1 MSLKKNFLWNSSF
14 QLVRIITPLVTTPYL
29 ARVLGS
35 EGLGAYSYTYAI
47 ANYACLFVLLGI
59 NQYGNREV
67 AKARLSRAELSRTF
81 SSIFAMQVLWG
92 VAVTLLYLGYALF
105 FAGANRLY
113 SLIWLLWV
121 VAEIFDVSW
130 FFFGL
135 EEFKVMTIRNLLV
148 RVLVILSI
156 FLFVRTADDVWV
168 YCLLQAA
175 AYLISS
181 VVLIPMLK
189 ERVDWTRPSF
199 HQIAVHVKPNLTLF
213 APVIAITL
221 YVQANKLI
229 LGWFSGMS
237 EVAFYDNADK
247 ISIIPLSVIQ
257 SLGTVML
264 PRMSRVRAM
273 GNPEQARGYFDATI
287 WFGSVMAFG
296 FAFGIVAISP
306 EFVPVFFGSG
316 FGACIVLMPM
326 LAAIIPAVAW
336 SNALGVQWL
345 LPAERDKQYLLS
357 VAVGALVNLSLCV
370 LLVPSM
376 ASMGAALATISAEF
390 AVTGVQ
396 AFLLRNELPLGTY
409 VREGIPYAVCGALM
423 LLAVRLVAGILPPH
437 AMGLVV
443 EILVGVLAYGFMCG
457 VWLIVRRDKH
467 IGLLIGKRKG

>member
-14 QLVRIITPLVTTPYL
+14 QLVRILTPLVTTPYL

-59 NQYGNREV
+59 NQYGNREI
-67 AKARLSRAELSRTF
+67 AKVRQNRAELSRTF
-81 SSIFAMQVLWG
+81 SSIFAMQALWG
-92 VAVTLLYLGYALF
+92 IAVTALYVGYAL
-105 FAGANRLY
+105 GLSGSNRPY

-148 RVLVILSI
+148 RLFVIVSI
-156 FLFVRTADDVWV
+156 FIFVRTADDVWV

-181 VVLIPMLK
+181 AVLIPMLK
-189 ERVDWTRPSF
+189 ERIDWTPPSL
-199 HQIAVHVKPNLTLF
+199 HQIIVHIKPNLTLF

-237 EVAFYDNADK
+237 EVAYYDNADK

-264 PRMSRVRAM
+264 PRMSHVRSV
-273 GNPEQARGYFDATI
+273 GEPEQARRYFDSTI

-296 FAFGIVAISP
+296 FAFGIVAVSP
-306 EFVPVFFGSG
+306 EFVPIFFGSG
-316 FGACIVLMPM
+316 FEKCVVLMPL

-345 LPAERDKQYLLS
+345 LPAERDGQYLLS
-357 VAVGALVNLSLCV
+357 VAAGALVNLSLCV

-376 ASMGAALATISAEF
+376 ASIGAAFATIAAEF
-390 AVTGVQ
+390 VVTGVQ
-396 AFLLRNELPLGTY
+396 AFLLRNELPLAEY
-409 VREGIPYAVCGALM
+409 VREGIPYAVFGVLM
-423 LLAVRLVAGILPPH
+423 LLIIRSVAGVLP
-437 AMGLVV
+437 ADSLGLAV
-443 EILVGVLAYGFMCG
+443 EILVGIFAYGFMCG
-457 VWLIVRRDKH
+457 VWLIARRDKH
-467 IGLLIGKRKG
+467 IGLLVGKRKG

>member
-1 MSLKKNFLWNSSF
+1 
-14 QLVRIITPLVTTPYL
+14 
-29 ARVLGS
+29 
-35 EGLGAYSYTYAI
+35 
-47 ANYACLFVLLGI
+47 
-59 NQYGNREV
+59 
-67 AKARLSRAELSRTF
+67 
-81 SSIFAMQVLWG
+81 
-92 VAVTLLYLGYALF
+92 
-105 FAGANRLY
+105 
-113 SLIWLLWV
+113 
-121 VAEIFDVSW
+121 
-130 FFFGL
+130 
-135 EEFKVMTIRNLLV
+135 
-148 RVLVILSI
+148 
-156 FLFVRTADDVWV
+156 
-168 YCLLQAA
+168 
-175 AYLISS
+175 
-181 VVLIPMLK
+181 
-189 ERVDWTRPSF
+189 
-199 HQIAVHVKPNLTLF
+199 
-213 APVIAITL
+213 
-221 YVQANKLI
+221 
-229 LGWFSGMS
+229 
-237 EVAFYDNADK
+237 
-247 ISIIPLSVIQ
+247 
-257 SLGTVML
+257 
-264 PRMSRVRAM
+264 M

-306 EFVPVFFGSG
+306 EFVPVFFGPG

-409 VREGIPYAVCGALM
+409 FREGIPYAVCGALM

-457 VWLIVRRDKH
+457 VWLIARRDKH

>member
-1 MSLKKNFLWNSSF
+1 
-14 QLVRIITPLVTTPYL
+14 
-29 ARVLGS
+29 
-35 EGLGAYSYTYAI
+35 
-47 ANYACLFVLLGI
+47 
-59 NQYGNREV
+59 
-67 AKARLSRAELSRTF
+67 
-81 SSIFAMQVLWG
+81 
-92 VAVTLLYLGYALF
+92 
-105 FAGANRLY
+105 
-113 SLIWLLWV
+113 
-121 VAEIFDVSW
+121 
-130 FFFGL
+130 
-135 EEFKVMTIRNLLV
+135 MTIRNLLV

-199 HQIAVHVKPNLTLF
+199 HQIAVHIKPNLTLF

-306 EFVPVFFGSG
+306 EFVPVFFGPG

-457 VWLIVRRDKH
+457 VWLIARRDKH